1 MSPLALPVA
10 NLAAY
15 GQQLHVVL
23 DGMLELPHLLVDD
36 GEVVQAGGLA
46 PPKLDD
52 VMATFKRDG
61 YVVRVSRSPHP
72 TRRAAAHLLMAQI
85 LADVIPHEALDA
97 LVSRSDYQAALHVA
111 EGRGPHLDNGLPRK

>member
-1 MSPLALPVA
+1 MTHAVNWWLGAQSAGHTGSACEDMFVA
-10 NLAAY
+10 TPEE
-15 GQQLHVVL
+15 Q
-23 DGMLELPHLLVDD
+23 E
-36 GEVVQAGGLA
+36 AGGLA

-52 VMATFKRDG
+52 VMATFERDG

-111 EGRGPHLDNGLPRK
+111 EGRGPHLDNGLPRM